1 MPLNHIRAPES
12 VPCHQIVQGRWPRT
26 HDRSGQGDME
36 FSATSRRLGLV
47 SASATAVLLA
57 AYAVTLAVGLGG
69 LDSPEQPIDNPQFA
83 ILEILIIVTMPAIVA
98 LMIAVHGW
106 TPARLQTLSLTAVV
120 FTSLLALLTTTLHF
134 VILTLSRRPEF
145 ADEPWLPADHDLPMA
160 LGGLRRRHPRV
171 GRLLPAR
178 DGVRGT
184 WLRRKSPESVD
195 SVADDPVRDAGI
207 HGSRP
212 AWHSTICG
220 GGTSESPATFP
231 SSSSW

>member
-1 MPLNHIRAPES
+1 
-12 VPCHQIVQGRWPRT
+12 
-26 HDRSGQGDME
+26 ME

-57 AYAVTLAVGLGG
+57 AYAVTLAVGLLS

-145 ADEPWLPADHDLPMA
+145 ADEPWLPLIMTFRWPSVAYAVDILAWDVFFPLAMVFAAPGFGGNRLNLWIRWLMILSGTLAFMGLAGVA
-160 LGGLRRRHPRV
+160 LDDMRWRNIGIAGYVPVFLLV
-171 GRLLPAR
+171 VILLGRLFFRTEPCE
-178 DGVRGT
+178 RGQS
-184 WLRRKSPESVD
+184 RRG
-195 SVADDPVRDAGI
+195 R
-207 HGSRP
+207 GS
-212 AWHSTICG
+212 A
-220 GGTSESPATFP
+220 SE
-231 SSSSW
+231 